1 MNMKVRALCIAV
13 VLLAAMWTAGCGH
26 YVCGHTFGSATCT
39 ASGSGISG
47 GGTGQTS
54 ADAFVFFSSGTTVS
68 EDTLSVSTSSLA
80 ATVNYTGPTTPN
92 GNWATTVAQGKY
104 LYTAYGIGEIYGWT
118 IGSDGSLTA
127 VTGSPFSAPYMV
139 GSTYGGPATQVMITN
154 PAGTLLFVQ
163 NELNDAVYVYQIGS
177 GGTLTAATGTPLLL
191 PFLPGNLATDG
202 LGKYLYVSN
211 VVSGSATSEIAAYS
225 INSTTGALTS
235 VFGSP
240 FVSTGSSLEYSMFQ
254 LQGESSGKY
263 MIGTTAGLDF
273 GGDLHLYV
281 FNIAQSGTNAGAITP
296 VSGSPFATVYPPYRI
311 AVQPSAGGN
320 LVYSFSISS
329 TGTDSPIEGF
339 TLNTSTGALSEISG
353 SPFSSAS
360 GTGDSGQF
368 DQSGAYLF
376 ALDSSNSTMS
386 VFSVGSSGALTTP
399 VGTNAFPSL
408 GAWAVADVP

>member
-1 MNMKVRALCIAV
+1 MRMKVRAFFIGA

-26 YVCGHTFGSATCT
+26 YVCGTTFGSASCT
-39 ASGSGISG
+39 ASGSGIST
-47 GGTGQTS
+47 GTGQTS
-54 ADAFVFFSSGTTVS
+54 ANAFVFVPSGTTVS

-80 ATVNYTGPTTPN
+80 ATTNYTGPTTPN
-92 GNWATTVAQGKY
+92 GNWAATVAQGQY

-118 IGSDGSLTA
+118 IGSDGSLSA
-127 VTGSPFSAPYMV
+127 ISGSPFSAPYMI
-139 GSTYGGPATQVMITN
+139 GSSYGGPATQVMITN

-163 NELNDAVYVYQIGS
+163 NQLNDAVYVYQIGS
-177 GGTLTAATGTPLLL
+177 GGALTAATGTPLLL

-211 VVSGSATSEIAAYS
+211 IVSGSATSEIAAYN
-225 INSTTGALTS
+225 INSTTGALSS
-235 VFGSP
+235 VSGSP

-263 MIGTTAGLDF
+263 MIGTTAGEDF
-273 GGDLHLYV
+273 GGDFHLYV
-281 FNIAQSGTNAGAITP
+281 FSIAQSGTNAGAITP

-339 TLNTSTGALSEISG
+339 TLNTSTGALSEMSG
-353 SPFSSAS
+353 SPFSNAS

-376 ALDSSNSTMS
+376 AWDSSDSTMS
-386 VFSVGSSGALTTP
+386 VFSVGTSGALTQP
-399 VGTNAFPSL
+399 IGTNGFPAL
-408 GAWAVADVP
+408 EAWAVADAP